1 MSNEVD
7 VINQVFGD
15 KPVRVNICGVPHE
28 VVEVVDNFDMECHL
42 GMIDYKKAVI
52 KINKDLQGLNR
63 KETICHEMVHGMLVH
78 TGYTEL
84 ANDETLVQALGNAIM
99 QGFDIKEVR

>member
-1 MSNEVD
+1 
-7 VINQVFGD
+7 
-15 KPVRVNICGVPHE
+15 
-28 VVEVVDNFDMECHL
+28 
-42 GMIDYKKAVI
+42 MIDYKNAVI